1 MPQPVRQW
9 FVALTASRLG
19 LTRIETNRLAA

>member
-19 LTRIETNRLAA
+19 LIRIETN